1 MVWKKCY
8 QLLLWL
14 LLGGLLNVALIS
26 HAQASPPV
34 VTAQGDSTQKSTKT
48 YTTSTAEFR
57 VLFVLSNQKFH
68 GNSTLPA
75 SISFGEV
82 VHAWDTFHKA
92 GFAVDFVSP
101 SGGAVPI
108 DPSQLGKT
116 LSKRLQDNRIMA
128 GLHNTKSPQ
137 QIDASR
143 YQAVYYVGGSNAM
156 YQVADDVYLQQISR
170 HIYEKNGGV
179 ISAVCHGTAGIVKL
193 KLSNGQYLLAGKRV
207 TGYPEEY
214 EDKAA
219 AYFQHLPFLMR
230 QTIEAH
236 GGLFKASEPEQP
248 YIEVDGRLVTGQNYP
263 SAPLVATA
271 VIKILQQQQQQQQQK
286 TTTAKN

>member
-1 MVWKKCY
+1 MFWKKCY
-8 QLLLWL
+8 PLLLWL
-14 LLGGLLNVALIS
+14 FIGGLLNFTLANT
-26 HAQASPPV
+26 AQASPPV
-34 VTAQGDSTQKSTKT
+34 VTSQGTSLQQNNKS
-48 YTTSTAEFR
+48 YTTSTAEPR

-108 DPSQLGKT
+108 DPSRLGEALT
-116 LSKRLQDNRIMA
+116 QRLQDHRIMT
-128 GLHNTKSPQ
+128 GLKHTRSPQ

-143 YQAVYYVGGSNAM
+143 YSAVYYVGGSNAM
-156 YQVADDVYLQQISR
+156 YQVVDDALLQQISR
-170 HIYEKNGGV
+170 DVYEKNGGV

-207 TGYPEEY
+207 TGYPEDY
-214 EDKAA
+214 EDKTA

-236 GGLFKASEPEQP
+236 GGLFKAPHPEQP

-263 SAPLVATA
+263 SAPLVAAA
-271 VIKILQQQQQQQQQK
+271 VVKILQTTQK
-286 TTTAKN
+286 NNQGLH

>member
-1 MVWKKCY
+1 MIWKKCY

-14 LLGGLLNVALIS
+14 LLAALLNTVCIS
-26 HAQASPPV
+26 QAQASPPI
-34 VTAQGDSTQKSTKT
+34 VTSEGARLQENNKSYTQ
-48 YTTSTAEFR
+48 STAESR

-82 VHAWDTFHKA
+82 VHAWDAFYQA

-101 SGGAVPI
+101 SGGPVPV
-108 DPSQLGKT
+108 DPSRLGEALT
-116 LSKRLQDNRIMA
+116 QRLQDNRIMA
-128 GLHNTKSPQ
+128 GLINTRSPQ

-156 YQVADDVYLQQISR
+156 YQVVDDVYLQQISR

-193 KLSNGQYLLAGKRV
+193 KLSNGNYLLAGKRV
-207 TGYPEEY
+207 TAYPEEY
-214 EDKAA
+214 EDKTEP
-219 AYFQHLPFLMR
+219 YFQHLPFLMR

-236 GGLFKASEPEQP
+236 GGLFKAPHPEKP

-263 SAPLVATA
+263 SATLVAAA
-271 VIKILQQQQQQQQQK
+271 VIKILQQQK
-286 TTTAKN
+286 TTSAKN

>member
-1 MVWKKCY
+1 MIWKKCY

-14 LLGGLLNVALIS
+14 LLGGLLNIALVGQ
-26 HAQASPPV
+26 AQASPPV
-34 VTAQGDSTQKSTKT
+34 VTSQGASLQENNK
-48 YTTSTAEFR
+48 TSTNNTAELR

-68 GNSTLPA
+68 GNSILPA

-82 VHAWDTFHKA
+82 VHAWDTFFKA

-108 DPSQLGKT
+108 DPSRLGEALT
-116 LSKRLQDNRIMA
+116 QRLQDNRIMA
-128 GLHNTKSPQ
+128 GLKNTRSPQ

-156 YQVADDVYLQQISR
+156 YQVVDNKPLQQIAR
-170 HIYEKNGGV
+170 YVYEKNDGV

-207 TGYPEEY
+207 TGYPEDY
-214 EDKAA
+214 EDKTA

-236 GGLFKASEPEQP
+236 GGLFKAPHPEKA

-263 SAPLVATA
+263 SAPLVAAA
-271 VIKILQQQQQQQQQK
+271 VVKILQQQQQK

>member
-1 MVWKKCY
+1 MFWKKCY
-8 QLLLWL
+8 PLLLWL
-14 LLGGLLNVALIS
+14 LSGGLLNFTLLNS
-26 HAQASPPV
+26 AQASPPV
-34 VTAQGDSTQKSTKT
+34 VSSEGASLQQNNKT
-48 YTTSTAEFR
+48 YITSTAEPR

-75 SISFGEV
+75 SVSFGEV
-82 VHAWDTFHKA
+82 VHAWDTFYKA

-108 DPSQLGKT
+108 EPSRLGEALT
-116 LSKRLQDNRIMA
+116 QRLQDHRIMT
-128 GLHNTKSPQ
+128 GLKHTRSPQ

-143 YQAVYYVGGSNAM
+143 YSAVYYVGGSNAM
-156 YQVADDVYLQQISR
+156 YQVVDDALLQQISR
-170 HIYEKNGGV
+170 DVYEKNGGV

-193 KLSNGQYLLAGKRV
+193 KLSNGQYLLAGKKV
-207 TGYPEEY
+207 TGYPEDY
-214 EDKAA
+214 EDKSA

-236 GGLFKASEPEQP
+236 GGLFKAPHPEQP

-263 SAPLVATA
+263 SAPLVAAA
-271 VIKILQQQQQQQQQK
+271 VVKILQTTQK
-286 TTTAKN
+286 NNQGLH